1 MYVRIKKNRSVA
13 TPVSYAIFLLLCN
26 HSIVLSAWTFYWLP
40 LKQTMWSHGAWS
52 YGQEMMHS
60 DFFEGF
66 GGVGAYEE
74 KDREGEARREEEEE
88 ALEEEM

>member
-1 MYVRIKKNRSVA
+1 
-13 TPVSYAIFLLLCN
+13 
-26 HSIVLSAWTFYWLP
+26 
-40 LKQTMWSHGAWS
+40 
-52 YGQEMMHS
+52 MMHS

-66 GGVGAYEE
+66 GGVGGYEE